1 MKQNT
6 APILLV
12 EDNISDAKLTT
23 LALKGA
29 NISNQVVHAQGGQE
43 ALDYI
48 FCQGEFASRK
58 IEDKPCLILLD
69 LKMPKVNGIEV
80 LQKIKADDRTKNIPV
95 VVFSSSPE
103 NADLKECYRLGVN
116 SYIVK
121 PMEYEEFQSVV
132 KNTGLYWIF
141 INQLPQ

>member
-1 MKQNT
+1 MKQNA

-12 EDNISDAKLTT
+12 EDNSSDAKLTT

-29 NISNQVVHAQGGQE
+29 NIPNPVVHVSGGQE

-48 FCQGEFASRK
+48 FCQGEYANRN
-58 IEDKPCLILLD
+58 IEDAPCFILLD
-69 LKMPKVNGIEV
+69 LKMPKVSGIEV
-80 LQKIKADDRTKNIPV
+80 LKKVKGDERTRNVPV

-103 NADLKECYRLGVN
+103 SSDIKESYRLGVN

-121 PMEYEEFQSVV
+121 PLEFEEFQSVV
-132 KNTGLYWIF
+132 KNTGLYWVF
-141 INQLPQ
+141 INQLA